1 MLGVCTPTCFI
12 LKINKIFL
20 VGVNPLPYICVM
32 DFTPIVKDI
41 KKTNFLSRYKLKNW
55 RGKVV
60 GDFRI
65 TSIKSGDDEN
75 VTVYVC
81 ITSESTKKMS
91 VSEVLYNYKHN
102 DDFIQNVDELKD
114 VLSCLGLE
122 VLGVVVENI
131 VLKKEETLLTKVLNL
146 FK

>member
-1 MLGVCTPTCFI
+1 
-12 LKINKIFL
+12 
-20 VGVNPLPYICVM
+20 M

-81 ITSESTKKMS
+81 ITSESPKKMS